1 MTPTLQTESLMTGTN
16 GMALPVATTV
26 APAPLRVSY
35 RAKLSVRELETLNFV
50 SYGLT
55 SPEIAEQLNLSR
67 ETIETH
73 RKNIIRKLKA
83 SNIVE
88 AVAYSIRHKIIE

>member
-1 MTPTLQTESLMTGTN
+1 MTPKLQTESLMTGTHGSN
-16 GMALPVATTV
+16 IGIINVSQ
-26 APAPLRVSY
+26 PAPLRVSY
-35 RAKLSVRELETLNFV
+35 RAKLSERELETLNFV
-50 SYGLT
+50 SYGFT
-55 SPEIAEQLNLSR
+55 SPEIARELNLSR

-88 AVAYSIRHKIIE
+88 AVAYSIRHKIIK

>member
-1 MTPTLQTESLMTGTN
+1 MTPKLQTESLMTGTDGAN
-16 GMALPVATTV
+16 IAVATV
-26 APAPLRVSY
+26 SQPAPLRVSY